1 VRHAVVGCLNDG
13 ENFLDETRITLLDQ
27 LSAGTEAAWNELDT
41 LYRPLIFGWLRRFD
55 FQLSDQED
63 LTQDVMSKLHREIK
77 KFEHNGRVGAF
88 RSWLK
93 TITANQARDFIR
105 SGRFQPKAIGDS
117 TFQAVINQ
125 LDDPNSDA
133 SREFDRQHDAF
144 VVRRMLDAIKP
155 EFEESTLEAF
165 TLHVLSGLS
174 ASEVAEQMGTTTGN
188 VYVAKSRVLRR
199 LRERVGNWSDEF
211 PIV

>member
-1 VRHAVVGCLNDG
+1 
-13 ENFLDETRITLLDQ
+13 LDETRITLLDQ
-27 LSAGTEAAWNELDT
+27 LSAGTDEAWRELDA

-55 FQLSDQED
+55 FQQNDLED
-63 LTQDVMSKLHREIK
+63 LTQDVMSKLHLEIK

-93 TITANQARDFIR
+93 TIAANQARDFLR
-105 SGRFQPKAIGDS
+105 SGRLRPTAIGDS
-117 TFQAVINQ
+117 GFRAAIEQ
-125 LDDPNSDA
+125 LEDPRSDA
-133 SREFDRQHDAF
+133 SREFDREHDAY
-144 VVRRMLDAIKP
+144 VIQRMLDAIKP
-155 EFEESTLEAF
+155 EFEEATLQAF
-165 TLHVLSGLS
+165 QLHVLHGLS
-174 ASEVAEQMGTTTGN
+174 ADEVALQLDTSPGN